1 MMAGLPNER
10 RESLAVQAEATDRR
24 IAELEA
30 KLELARENLAI
41 LENQNLS
48 LQTSLDLIADENLR
62 LSRHF
67 NESDPM
73 VDKSSLI
80 ERIKIVLRAA
90 QAERNMLAVDFDANN
105 NNSETIQYCV
115 ATKEHKIQAE
125 QLCSNPTENRAQ
137 ILLAGTITF

>member
-1 MMAGLPNER
+1 LQRFR
-10 RESLAVQAEATDRR
+10 RAALAVQAEATDRR

-30 KLELARENLAI
+30 ELESAREKLII

-48 LQTSLDLIADENLR
+48 AQTSLDLIADENLR

-67 NESDPM
+67 RESDPT
-73 VDKSSLI
+73 VDKARLQI

-90 QAERNMLAVDFDANN
+90 EAERKILAVEIDASNN
-105 NNSETIQYCV
+105 RSDSLPYCV
-115 ATKEHKIQAE
+115 ATKEHHIQATE
-125 QLCSNPTENRAQ
+125 QLCSKSTETLAQ